1 MQDPTPDLVI
11 AELHHR
17 GVPVVQFDAGDL
29 SATLSRTARAGAVSA
44 GRRGSPRTPTR
55 PARPGPIRALY
66 CRRPAASAFPHL
78 DSQDASVAAAQ
89 VRRGPGGVP
98 ASLPGCLY
106 VNHPHRIGDAEYKPA
121 ALAAA
126 AACGFRLPPTVITNE
141 PDRVRAFVRAHGPVT
156 HQLISVPTHPTVPVA
171 AVAAGEVDRSPS
183 GTTHLFQQR
192 IDKVADVRVTV
203 IGDRIFAVRID
214 SGLPDWR
221 TDHSTHTYAA
231 IPVPDPLVR
240 AILAYLRH
248 FGLVF
253 GAFDFAL
260 TGPAHAAD
268 SWVWIECHPSGQWS
282 WLEPP
287 TGLPMTSAL
296 ADLLER
302 GTP

>member
-17 GVPVVQFDAGDL
+17 GVPVVQFDEGDL
-29 SATLSRTARAGAVSA
+29 SATLSRTARAGGVSA

-78 DSQDASVAAAQ
+78 DSQDASVAAAHA
-89 VRRGPGGVP
+89 RHGPGGVP

-106 VNHPHRIGDAEYKPA
+106 VNHPH
-121 ALAAA
+121 
-126 AACGFRLPPTVITNE
+126 
-141 PDRVRAFVRAHGPVT
+141 
-156 HQLISVPTHPTVPVA
+156 
-171 AVAAGEVDRSPS
+171 
-183 GTTHLFQQR
+183 R

-221 TDHSTHTYAA
+221 TDHSAHTYAA